1 MKPSASITGRVRP
14 AGFQG
19 EVADASVGAEPDE
32 PLAYSVEPGLAVVEF
47 RDLLV
52 ASTLGRR
59 RPIDD
64 PERLKEMLKHADLI
78 VTARLGGRLIGIARA
93 ITDFSYCCY
102 VADLAVDA
110 AYQRQG
116 IGKRLLAETHVRAGD
131 RTTLLLVAAPAAEDY
146 YPRIGMTHLTSCWAF
161 PRRR

>member
-1 MKPSASITGRVRP
+1 MKPSTSMIHGSLRAAADEKTAAPVS
-14 AGFQG
+14 
-19 EVADASVGAEPDE
+19 VAPREPVV
-32 PLAYSVEPGLAVVEF
+32 YSVEPGLTVAEF

-64 PERLKEMLKHADLI
+64 PGRLQEMLQHADLI
-78 VTARLGGRLIGIARA
+78 VTARLGARLIGIARA
-93 ITDFSYCCY
+93 LTDFSYCCY
-102 VADLAVDA
+102 VSDLAVDA

-116 IGKRLLAETHVRAGD
+116 IGKRLLAETHARAGE
-131 RTTLLLVAAPAAEDY
+131 RTTLLLVAALAAEHY